1 MAKKSPKPSRFIA
14 DSSALATLLCGVS
27 KRVYQEN
34 GAPRRKGAHEC
45 TSCSRKWPRCRG
57 LGRGGCAAAHGEG
70 MVSDRG
76 RATARRERP
85 GDRFNPRSAPTLL
98 AGADRC
104 GPDHRLRCACH
115 GSERRVSDQLVVP
128 PDRHPP
134 RCRLIGCRPV
144 CDASPAVGGSQTK
157 MKKFNGLCCVT

>member
-1 MAKKSPKPSRFIA
+1 MSKKESYALKIHRGFI
-14 DSSALATLLCGVS
+14 DVSYTALCVA
-27 KRVYQEN
+27 KRVYQEY
-34 GAPRRKGAHEC
+34 GTPTRKGGQEC

-85 GDRFNPRSAPTLL
+85 GDRFDPRSTPPLL

-104 GPDHRLRCACH
+104 GP
-115 GSERRVSDQLVVP
+115 
-128 PDRHPP
+128 
-134 RCRLIGCRPV
+134 
-144 CDASPAVGGSQTK
+144 
-157 MKKFNGLCCVT
+157 